1 MYIDSVL
8 RNREDMGLELESMG
22 FGLDGR
28 DSPSLHSERGV
39 VTLIFNFCVGFF
51 SCFIGG
57 NGKRI
62 SAWLKMR

>member
-22 FGLDGR
+22 FGLNGR

-39 VTLIFNFCVGFF
+39 VTLIFNFFVGFF
-51 SCFIGG
+51 SCSIGG
-57 NGKRI
+57 NGRRI